1 MAHRIVSLLPSSSE
15 IVCAL
20 GLQDLLVGRSHECD
34 FPPPLQNLPICSR
47 PKINFQLSSA
57 AIDHQV
63 RAMIHEG
70 LSLFLV
76 DEDLLRELQPTL
88 ILTQVH
94 CKVCAV
100 SLEDVQRAVCDWL
113 DHTVP
118 IVSLEPNSLDNIW
131 ADIQTVANALD
142 VSECGKEVV
151 ESLQGRMHSIQEA
164 AQVLAKPR
172 VATIE
177 WIDPIMSG
185 GNWLPTLVE
194 MAGGINMF
202 GHAAKNSPAVA
213 FSKIAEADPDV
224 IVILPCGFGIQR
236 TRDEL
241 DPLLKQPGWSD
252 LKAVQ
257 KQRVYV
263 ADGHHYFNRPGPRI
277 VESLEILAE
286 IFHSERFDFGHRNK
300 GWELL

>member
-15 IVCAL
+15 MICAL
-20 GLQDLLVGRSHECD
+20 GLQDQLVGRSHECD
-34 FPPPLQNLPICSR
+34 FPPELEQLPVCSR
-47 PKINFQLSSA
+47 PKLNVQLSSA

-63 RAMIHEG
+63 KAMVHEG

-76 DEDLLRELQPTL
+76 DEEQLKELQPTI

-100 SLEDVQRAVCDWL
+100 SLEDVQRAVCEWL
-113 DHTVP
+113 DHSVP
-118 IVSLEPNSLDNIW
+118 IVSLEPSSLDNIW
-131 ADIQTVANALD
+131 ADIRNVAEALG
-142 VSECGKEVV
+142 VSERGEGLVG
-151 ESLQGRMHSIQEA
+151 SLQARMKAIAED
-164 AQVLAKPR
+164 AQGLPKPR

-177 WIDPIMSG
+177 WIDPIMAG

-194 MAGGINMF
+194 MAGATNLF
-202 GHAAKNSPAVA
+202 GHSAKNSPFVD

-224 IVILPCGFGIQR
+224 LVIMPCGFGIQR

-241 DPLLKQPGWSD
+241 EPLLSQPGWSD
-252 LKAVQ
+252 LRAVQ
-257 KQRVYV
+257 ERRVYLT
-263 ADGHHYFNRPGPRI
+263 DGHHYFNRPGPRI